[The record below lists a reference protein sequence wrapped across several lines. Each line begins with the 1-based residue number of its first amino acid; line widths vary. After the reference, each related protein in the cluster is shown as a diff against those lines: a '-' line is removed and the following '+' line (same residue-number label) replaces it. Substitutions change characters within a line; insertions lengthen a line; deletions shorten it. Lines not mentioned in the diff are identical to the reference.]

1 MSRSLTDRARTA
13 EARTGALTKHRNTAL
28 QERNAL
34 LAQLSHYWPA
44 YLVQRRKGPDMI
56 LVMRNPHL
64 PNSAPEASWLIFRQE
79 LQAFE
84 HLERRENTIEGLPHD
99 QRLKILRGTWT

>member
-1 MSRSLTDRARTA
+1 MPRSLTDRARSA

-44 YLVQRRKGPDMI
+44 YLAKRKNGPDLI
-56 LVMRNPHL
+56 LFMRNPHL
-64 PNSAPEASWLIFRQE
+64 PDDAPELSWLLFRGE
-79 LQAFE
+79 RDYYK
-84 HLERRENTIEGLPHD
+84 HLEIRENTAEDITQE
-99 QRLKILRGTWT
+99 QRLKLLRNTA